1 MAGITTPLE
10 NHSLPLFSPLLNPSQ
25 QSAPNCALNCVGE
38 ASLPLPESPTPTHFN
53 PCLGATQSKNPP
65 NTKNHPHN
73 PSQNP
78 MAKELAKQKAA
89 AHFSQLHFT
98 LHFSLSLH
106 KFSPTRV
113 YCTAKMGTHSEKE
126 RKQIGSKVSRD

>member
-1 MAGITTPLE
+1 MFLNILDNKEYSRTT
-10 NHSLPLFSPLLNPSQ
+10 H
-25 QSAPNCALNCVGE
+25 
-38 ASLPLPESPTPTHFN
+38 TTH
-53 PCLGATQSKNPP
+53 PK
-65 NTKNHPHN
+65 
-73 PSQNP
+73 NP